1 MKVFFR
7 GVMTGVINLLREI
20 ADENAYQRHLR
31 VHGRVHSG
39 AEWRRFSDDRLA
51 RKFAQSKC
59 C

>member
-1 MKVFFR
+1 VKAFFR
-7 GVMTGVINLLREI
+7 SVLALLREI

-31 VHGRVHSG
+31 SHGRVHS
-39 AEWRRFSDDRLA
+39 AVEWRRFSDERLA